1 LHSNSKYRKD
11 GMSEESLQLVTFKVG
26 NEEFG
31 IDIKKVQEINRMI
44 DVTKI
49 PNAPA
54 YVEGIVNLRGKIIPV
69 VSLRSKLGFDEVER
83 DKATRIVVIEIEG
96 RVLGFIVDSVSEV
109 LRIQDPTVEAP
120 PSITGGSDSGYMEG
134 VINLT
139 DRILILL
146 DLKALFAD
154 DAKRDKRAA

>member
-1 LHSNSKYRKD
+1 
-11 GMSEESLQLVTFKVG
+11 MSDRSLQLVTFRLG

-44 DVTKI
+44 EITKI

-54 YVEGIVNLRGKIIPV
+54 FVEGVVNLRGKIIPV
-69 VSLRSKLGFDEVER
+69 VSLRKKLGFEQTDY
-83 DKATRIVVIEIEG
+83 DKATRIMVVEVEG
-96 RVLGFIVDSVSEV
+96 KVLGFVVDSVSEV
-109 LRIQDPTVEAP
+109 LRIDEPKIEDA
-120 PSITGGSDSGYMEG
+120 PSIAGQTDAAYIEG

-146 DLKALFAD
+146 DLSALFGEVTGG
-154 DAKRDKRAA
+154 RLAA